1 MTNNDSIKVSHNFIE
16 IYRNFNVSDQREKM
30 NELSKEELYLLL
42 DTCIDNHD
50 DEDSTVQLNFS
61 PFMNELKE
69 ILNLQSGEVSNSIL
83 EDLQNKAGLKISNIR
98 ISENGDNLPDPYT
111 REQVRDLKI
120 NKIFDK

>member
-1 MTNNDSIKVSHNFIE
+1 MANNDSIKVSHNFIE

-30 NELSKEELYLLL
+30 NELSKAELYLLL
-42 DTCIDNHD
+42 DSCIDNHD

-98 ISENGDNLPDPYT
+98 ISENGDNLPEPYT